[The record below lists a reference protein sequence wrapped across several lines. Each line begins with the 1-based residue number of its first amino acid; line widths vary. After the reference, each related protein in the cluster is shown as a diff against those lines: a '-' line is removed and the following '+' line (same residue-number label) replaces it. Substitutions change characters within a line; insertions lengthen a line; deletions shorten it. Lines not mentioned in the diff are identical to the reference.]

1 MAVLPIRLAGDPVLR
16 QKAKRVR
23 TIDASIQQLID
34 DMIETMRNAPGVGLA
49 ANQVGVA
56 LRVIVIE
63 VPEEDPDDPDGPL
76 QRHQV
81 VLINPQIVKRSGER
95 KLDEGCLSVPGYK
108 AEITRS
114 VNVTVKGLDRDGKS
128 VRIKAADDLLAEAL
142 EHEIDH
148 LNGVLYI
155 DYLESMD
162 QLVKLEDDAS
172 DEGDALAKADAS
184 DEDAAVE
191 RADASDEGDALAKA
205 DASDEDDAQAEA
217 AAPSVA
223 ARGGS

>member
-23 TIDASIQQLID
+23 AIDASIQQLID

-63 VPEEDPDDPDGPL
+63 VPEEDPDDPEGPL

-95 KLDEGCLSVPGYK
+95 TLDEGCLSVPGYK

-114 VNVTVKGLDRDGKS
+114 VSVTVKGLDRDGKS
-128 VRIKAADDLLAEAL
+128 VRVKAEDDLLAEAL

-148 LNGVLYI
+148 INGVLYI

-172 DEGDALAKADAS
+172 DEGDAQA
-184 DEDAAVE
+184 ED
-191 RADASDEGDALAKA
+191 
-205 DASDEDDAQAEA
+205 DASDEDDAQSEADASDKDDSQPKA
-217 AAPSVA
+217 AATPSGA